1 MHALTKGTL
10 IFLHMHA
17 LVLVTRMDMQGS
29 TPSLVLAQ
37 SDKF

>member
-1 MHALTKGTL
+1 
-10 IFLHMHA
+10 MHA